1 MTMYEQPYR
10 LDAVFVQHL
19 FERLHGVR
27 STAHNPLPSAPE
39 ATPVLLV
46 SVEELTTLIN
56 VAFWASFKKDEG
68 RAVTIAVQYAPPDKV
83 ERPFLLQHPVPYT
96 DEHLIRLSPVLPGA
110 TVACGVW
117 KDATDQL
124 VIWGWH
130 TSGFTTEDCHP
141 LRISS
146 RDPGTLKIAFGR
158 LNIIVT
164 GTRILF
170 IDNDFLAVHLPASLS
185 GQTQVGWEV
194 EQILT
199 AMAAHGAG
207 GTLIIVPDHDA
218 WRGSIKEPILYAA
231 STPFDTVSVQREQ
244 LDVLAEHPY
253 GVQQEYAKFFRR
265 RGPLA
270 LGDPVREEALHTIHD
285 HFLAGQRHD
294 VHDGLVRSLAFIGQL
309 TAVDGAVIVN
319 DAVQVLAFG
328 AKIKPRHAR
337 KSPEMLV
344 VSEPTAG
351 SVPEEVSLA
360 EFGGTRHQSAAQFVF
375 DQRQGVAFVA
385 SQDGIMTM
393 LTWHEGAGRVAAVR
407 HIELTF

>member
-1 MTMYEQPYR
+1 MYEHPYR

-19 FERLHGVR
+19 FERLYGVR
-27 STAHNPLPSAPE
+27 STSRNHIPSDPE
-39 ATPVLLV
+39 ATPVFLV

-56 VAFWASFKKDEG
+56 VAFWASFKKEEG
-68 RAVTIAVQYAPPDKV
+68 RSVPIALQYAPPDKA
-83 ERPFLLQHPVPYT
+83 ESPLLFQHPLPYT
-96 DEHLIRLSPVLPGA
+96 DEHLSRISPVLQGS
-110 TVACGVW
+110 TVECGVW
-117 KDATDQL
+117 KDDTEQL
-124 VIWGWH
+124 VIWGLH
-130 TSGFTTEDCHP
+130 TSGFNTEDGYP
-141 LRISS
+141 LSIYS
-146 RDPGTLKIAFGR
+146 REPGKLKIAFGR

-170 IDNDFLAVHLPASLS
+170 IDNDFLSVHLPSSIS
-185 GQTQVGWEV
+185 GKTNVGWEV

-199 AMAAHGAG
+199 AMSAHGCG
-207 GTLIIVPDHDA
+207 GTFMMVPDTDA
-218 WRGSIKEPILYAA
+218 WRVSIKAPILYAA
-231 STPFDTVSVQREQ
+231 STPFEMVSVQRAM
-244 LDVLAEHPY
+244 LAFLADHPY
-253 GVQQEYAKFFRR
+253 GSQQEYEKFFRR

-270 LGDPVREEALHTIHD
+270 LGDPVREEELHTIHD

-294 VHDGLVRSLAFIGQL
+294 VHDGLIRSLAFVGQL

-319 DAVQVLAFG
+319 EEVQVLAFG
-328 AKIKPRHAR
+328 AKIKPLHAR
-337 KSPEMLV
+337 KSPEMLF
-344 VSEPTAG
+344 VSEPTTG

-393 LTWHEGAGRVAAVR
+393 LTWDEGAGRVAAVR

>member
-1 MTMYEQPYR
+1 MTMYEHPYR

-19 FERLHGVR
+19 FERLYGVR
-27 STAHNPLPSAPE
+27 STSRNHIPSDPE
-39 ATPVLLV
+39 ATPVFLV

-56 VAFWASFKKDEG
+56 VAFWASFKKEEG
-68 RAVTIAVQYAPPDKV
+68 RSVPIALQYAPPDKA
-83 ERPFLLQHPVPYT
+83 ESPFLFQHPLPYT
-96 DEHLIRLSPVLPGA
+96 DEHLGRISPVLQGA
-110 TVACGVW
+110 QVECGVW

-124 VIWGWH
+124 VIWGL
-130 TSGFTTEDCHP
+130 TPSGFNTEDGHP

-146 RDPGTLKIAFGR
+146 REPGKLKIAFGR

-170 IDNDFLAVHLPASLS
+170 IDNDFLSAHLPSSLA
-185 GQTQVGWEV
+185 GKTDFGWEV
-194 EQILT
+194 EHILT
-199 AMAAHGAG
+199 AMNAHGSG
-207 GTLIIVPDHDA
+207 GTFMMVPDNDA
-218 WRGSIKEPILYAA
+218 WRLSIKEPIIYAA
-231 STPFDTVSVQREQ
+231 STPFDTVSVQREM
-244 LDVLAEHPY
+244 LAFLADHPY
-253 GVQQEYAKFFRR
+253 GSQQEYEKFFRR

-270 LGDPVREEALHTIHD
+270 LGDPVREEELHTIHD

-294 VHDGLVRSLAFIGQL
+294 VHDGLVRSLALIGQL

-319 DAVQVLAFG
+319 EEVNVLAFG

-337 KSPEMLV
+337 KSPETLF
-344 VSEPTAG
+344 VSEPATG

-375 DQRQGVAFVA
+375 DQRQCVAFVA

-393 LTWHEGAGRVAAVR
+393 LTWDEGAGRVAAVR